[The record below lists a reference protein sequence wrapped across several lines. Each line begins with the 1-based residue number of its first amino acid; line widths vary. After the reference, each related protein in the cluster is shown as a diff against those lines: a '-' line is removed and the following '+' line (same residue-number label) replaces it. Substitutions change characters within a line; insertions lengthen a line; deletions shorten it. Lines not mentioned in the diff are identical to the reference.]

1 MPKQCKTDEII
12 NPDTNRCVKKSGKI
26 GQELVR
32 INRERTTLS
41 RKEKK
46 VVSLTR
52 TRTRTRTNTYT
63 KTKHSSPPVR
73 YQETS
78 VVPRKSRHKKKFNE
92 VILREELILTKY
104 KNDEEYTNEDN
115 TSITLDDL
123 KNEINN
129 RKFIVDYVNSIQ
141 NLMTEKITRYENLI
155 SQFGRQNTETEQ
167 NKKKLADKGYKQ
179 GDIDVIYPVDPDII
193 KFGTFLESMI
203 DTIRIKIKQIC
214 FVTIKSSLIDAIYNT
229 EFGIESIVGREDIK
243 NEIAKQIYSFSK
255 SSKVV
260 LKSFNNI
267 AIFGS
272 AGVGKTK
279 LATTLGYIYSKVGIL
294 VRNNVYVITR
304 TDLVGQYVGQTGP
317 RTRKILLNSLESV
330 IFVDEAYQLTQCP
343 DADGNKIV
351 SNDFGAEAVTEL
363 VNFLDKYIGLNILI
377 VAGYEDL
384 MKRCFM
390 SFNEGLPRRF
400 PYILTLNKYNIEE
413 LTNILTSNIIPV
425 IPENILIDSD
435 TVDLLY
441 TFIKKIHNIDES
453 IFNNQA
459 GDMLNLSTSIITSI
473 NSSYKTKWING
484 NIRNNIN
491 IIINGFNRF
500 LKIKN
505 CRITF

>member
-1 MPKQCKTDEII
+1 MPKQCESDEII
-12 NPDTNRCVKKSGKI
+12 NPHTNRCVKKNGKI
-26 GQELVR
+26 GKELVR
-32 INRERTTLS
+32 INRERSTLS
-41 RKEKK
+41 RNEKK
-46 VVSLTR
+46 VVLLTR
-52 TRTRTRTNTYT
+52 
-63 KTKHSSPPVR
+63 KKQSSPVR
-73 YQETS
+73 YKETS
-78 VVPRKSRHKKKFNE
+78 VVPRKSRHNKKFNE
-92 VILREELILTKY
+92 VILREELMLTKY
-104 KNDEEYTNEDN
+104 TNDEEYTNEDS

-123 KNEINN
+123 KDEINN
-129 RKFIVDYVNSIQ
+129 RKFIFDYVTSIQ

-155 SQFGRQNTETEQ
+155 THFDLKNTETEQ
-167 NKKKLADKGYKQ
+167 NKKILANKGYKKE
-179 GDIDVIYPVDPDII
+179 DIEVIYPVEPDLI
-193 KFGTFLESMI
+193 KFRTFLESII
-203 DTIRIKIKQIC
+203 DTIRIKLKQIC
-214 FVTIKSSLIDAIYNT
+214 FVTIKSSLIDAIYNN
-229 EFGIESIVGREDIK
+229 EFGLESIVGREDIK
-243 NEIAKQIYSFSK
+243 NEIATQIYSFSK
-255 SSKVV
+255 GSKVV

-279 LATTLGYIYSKVGIL
+279 LATTLGYIYCKVGIL
-294 VRNNVYVITR
+294 AKEHVYVITR
-304 TDLVGQYVGQTGP
+304 TDLVGQFIGQTGP

-343 DADGNKIV
+343 DADGKKNV
-351 SNDFGAEAVTEL
+351 SIDFGAEAVTEL

-435 TVDLLY
+435 TIDLLY
-441 TFIKKIHNIDES
+441 TFIKKINNIDES
-453 IFNNQA
+453 LFKNQA

-484 NIRNNIN
+484 NLRNNIN
-491 IIINGFNRF
+491 IIMNGFNRF
-500 LKIKN
+500 LKTKN
-505 CRITF
+505 CKITF